1 MSQLN
6 PSEISSVLKEKIAGL
21 DLSAERKN
29 EGIVVSVSD
38 GIVRIHGMGDV
49 MYGEVIEFEN
59 GTKGMALNLEQD
71 SVGAVVLG
79 DYLDIIEGQKAVCTG
94 KVLEVPVGEA
104 LLGRELRGAGH
115 GADGPHARGLHAR
128 AAGEPLLPATRVVGA
143 RGPRAVGSG
152 SPFALA
158 GAVPARASRG
168 HGAPVPVYAPPAH
181 PPLCCAGGQI
191 QGNILLGQLLDRARA
206 SGERYGHDR
215 SSHGRKPLG

>member
-49 MYGEVIEFEN
+49 MYGEVIEFDN

-79 DYLDIIEGQKAVCTG
+79 DYLEIIEGQRAVCTG

-104 LLGRELRGAGH
+104 LGH
-115 GADGPHARGLHAR
+115 FRLCRCAPGHR
-128 AAGEPLLPATRVVGA
+128 
-143 RGPRAVGSG
+143 RAVR
-152 SPFALA
+152 ALT
-158 GAVPARASRG
+158 
-168 HGAPVPVYAPPAH
+168 
-181 PPLCCAGGQI
+181 
-191 QGNILLGQLLDRARA
+191 
-206 SGERYGHDR
+206 
-215 SSHGRKPLG
+215 RKPAAIWRHVR

>member
-49 MYGEVIEFEN
+49 MYGEVIEFDN

-79 DYLDIIEGQKAVCTG
+79 DRRRLLQAHLIEGQL
-94 KVLEVPVGEA
+94 VLPLPGHRFE
-104 LLGRELRGAGH
+104 GRGVITQK
-115 GADGPHARGLHAR
+115 P
-128 AAGEPLLPATRVVGA
+128 
-143 RGPRAVGSG
+143 
-152 SPFALA
+152 
-158 GAVPARASRG
+158 
-168 HGAPVPVYAPPAH
+168 
-181 PPLCCAGGQI
+181 
-191 QGNILLGQLLDRARA
+191 QG
-206 SGERYGHDR
+206 
-215 SSHGRKPLG
+215 

>member
-29 EGIVVSVSD
+29 EGIIVSVSD

-79 DYLDIIEGQKAVCTG
+79 DYSRAC
-94 KVLEVPVGEA
+94 
-104 LLGRELRGAGH
+104 RGAKST
-115 GADGPHARGLHAR
+115 LHR
-128 AAGEPLLPATRVVGA
+128 QG
-143 RGPRAVGSG
+143 
-152 SPFALA
+152 
-158 GAVPARASRG
+158 SRG
-168 HGAPVPVYAPPAH
+168 SCGR
-181 PPLCCAGGQI
+181 G
-191 QGNILLGQLLDRARA
+191 
-206 SGERYGHDR
+206 
-215 SSHGRKPLG
+215 SSWKSCKYIGSSY

>member
-71 SVGAVVLG
+71 SVGAVVLNSTAISSILF
-79 DYLDIIEGQKAVCTG
+79 DSI
-94 KVLEVPVGEA
+94 
-104 LLGRELRGAGH
+104 
-115 GADGPHARGLHAR
+115 ADSNNA
-128 AAGEPLLPATRVVGA
+128 
-143 RGPRAVGSG
+143 
-152 SPFALA
+152 FA
-158 GAVPARASRG
+158 
-168 HGAPVPVYAPPAH
+168 
-181 PPLCCAGGQI
+181 
-191 QGNILLGQLLDRARA
+191 
-206 SGERYGHDR
+206 
-215 SSHGRKPLG
+215 

>member
-79 DYLDIIEGQKAVCTG
+79 DYLEIIEGQKALCTG
-94 KVLEVPVGEA
+94 KVL
-104 LLGRELRGAGH
+104 GACQ
-115 GADGPHARGLHAR
+115 AKTT
-128 AAGEPLLPATRVVGA
+128 PATRRRA
-143 RGPRAVGSG
+143 PR
-152 SPFALA
+152 
-158 GAVPARASRG
+158 
-168 HGAPVPVYAPPAH
+168 
-181 PPLCCAGGQI
+181 
-191 QGNILLGQLLDRARA
+191 RARTRCCRVCRA
-206 SGERYGHDR
+206 R
-215 SSHGRKPLG
+215 SSSPWREASAPNAA

>member
-79 DYLDIIEGQKAVCTG
+79 DYLEIIEGQKATCTG
-94 KVLEVPVGEA
+94 KVLEVPVGES
-104 LLGRELRGAGH
+104 LLGRVVNTLGTPIDGKGEIDDIDHLGNRRVRSVGELLQNQVRV
-115 GADGPHARGLHAR
+115 GL
-128 AAGEPLLPATRVVGA
+128 LKM
-143 RGPRAVGSG
+143 
-152 SPFALA
+152 
-158 GAVPARASRG
+158 
-168 HGAPVPVYAPPAH
+168 
-181 PPLCCAGGQI
+181 
-191 QGNILLGQLLDRARA
+191 DRAIK
-206 SGERYGHDR
+206 ERL
-215 SSHGRKPLG
+215 SSL

>member
-79 DYLDIIEGQKAVCTG
+79 DYLEIIEGQKAVCTG
-94 KVLEVPVGEA
+94 KVLQVPVGEA
-104 LLGRELRGAGH
+104 MLGR
-115 GADGPHARGLHAR
+115 
-128 AAGEPLLPATRVVGA
+128 VVNT
-143 RGPRAVGSG
+143 
-152 SPFALA
+152 L
-158 GAVPARASRG
+158 
-168 HGAPVPVYAPPAH
+168 GAPIDGKGEIKQKILHQLKLLHPA
-181 PPLCCAGGQI
+181 LSRV
-191 QGNILLGQLLDRARA
+191 NLLISQFRLV
-206 SGERYGHDR
+206 
-215 SSHGRKPLG
+215 

>member
-79 DYLDIIEGQKAVCTG
+79 DYLEIIEGAEGGMYWKSF
-94 KVLEVPVGEA
+94 
-104 LLGRELRGAGH
+104 R
-115 GADGPHARGLHAR
+115 
-128 AAGEPLLPATRVVGA
+128 
-143 RGPRAVGSG
+143 
-152 SPFALA
+152 SP
-158 GAVPARASRG
+158 SW
-168 HGAPVPVYAPPAH
+168 
-181 PPLCCAGGQI
+181 
-191 QGNILLGQLLDRARA
+191 
-206 SGERYGHDR
+206 R
-215 SSHGRKPLG
+215 SAFRKGCKYPWNSY

>member
-79 DYLDIIEGQKAVCTG
+79 DYLEIIEGQKAVCTG
-94 KVLEVPVGEA
+94 KVLEVPVGE
-104 LLGRELRGAGH
+104 
-115 GADGPHARGLHAR
+115 GLT
-128 AAGEPLLPATRVVGA
+128 PLQQAPLIPCQYKQLFVLQLFQGSLPRQQHQQ
-143 RGPRAVGSG
+143 S
-152 SPFALA
+152 LA
-158 GAVPARASRG
+158 
-168 HGAPVPVYAPPAH
+168 
-181 PPLCCAGGQI
+181 
-191 QGNILLGQLLDRARA
+191 QG
-206 SGERYGHDR
+206 
-215 SSHGRKPLG
+215 